1 MEISLDNDYKELLKE
16 IKDKVRNSQIR
27 ASLSVNSEVIQL
39 YWDIGRQICEKQEK
53 AQWGDKVLDVL
64 SKDLQN
70 AFPKMQGFSTT
81 NLKRMRQFYTIYQ
94 KVEIGAQPV
103 PQLMSQVPW
112 GHIITLMQKIK
123 DHDEREWYALKTIE
137 FGWSRPILVM
147 QIETNL
153 YKRQGNNN
161 KKISNYTKQLPPPQS
176 DLANGMLKDPFNF
189 DFLTIRENAREKEV
203 EKGLIRH
210 MKDFLLELGQG
221 FAFVGSQYP
230 VEVGGET
237 FLIDLLFYHLNLR
250 AFIVVELKV
259 VPFSPEFVG
268 KLGFYLAA
276 VDNKLKHNTDNQ
288 TIGIL
293 LCKSKNN
300 AIAEY
305 ALQLINA
312 PVGVAEYTLS
322 HELPEEFKNI
332 LPSIEK
338 LEDELNTIEN
348 EEDK

>member
-1 MEISLDNDYKELLKE
+1 MEITLDKKYKELLKE

-39 YWDIGRQICEKQEK
+39 YWDIGRRISESQK
-53 AQWGDKVLDVL
+53 AAKWGDKILETL
-64 SKDLQN
+64 SHDLQN
-70 AFPKMQGFSTT
+70 QFPKMQGFSPR
-81 NLKRMRQFYTIYQ
+81 NLKFMCQFNKLYP
-94 KVEIGAQPV
+94 ESIGKRV
-103 PQLMSQVPW
+103 VSQIPW
-112 GHIITLMQKIK
+112 GHIITLMQKVK
-123 DHDEREWYALKTIE
+123 NEEEREWYSGQIIE